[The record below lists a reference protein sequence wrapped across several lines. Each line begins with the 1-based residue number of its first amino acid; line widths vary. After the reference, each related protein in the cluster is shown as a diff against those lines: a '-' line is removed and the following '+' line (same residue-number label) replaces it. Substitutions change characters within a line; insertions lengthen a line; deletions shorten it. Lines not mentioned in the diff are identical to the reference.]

1 MRTNFMTRL
10 HLRLP
15 TPMKALSRAAADAL
29 KSHRNPT
36 WSQEGEDRII
46 WELLKH
52 RRYGFYVDVGAH
64 HPKRYSNT
72 YLLYRAGWNG
82 LNIEPD
88 PDLIRAF
95 GIYRRRDFT
104 IQAGV
109 ARTEGVL
116 GLHRFADPALNT
128 FDPQVAE
135 LRKAEG
141 WPWRDTINVRISPL
155 VELLRSRSV
164 QQVDFLNVDTEGYDH
179 EVLLSNDWQQFRPA
193 VVAVEIPTRSALDT
207 ALSDSHKLMT
217 NQGYVLIAK
226 TLRTAIYQART
237 HDQELPVADSR

>member
-1 MRTNFMTRL
+1 MRTNFMTRV

-15 TPMKALSRAAADAL
+15 PSLKALSHVAVDAL
-29 KSHRNPT
+29 KSHRRLT

-52 RRYGFYVDVGAH
+52 QRRGFYVDVGAH

-88 PDLIRAF
+88 PDLTRAF
-95 GIYRRRDFT
+95 SIYRRRDCT

-109 ARTEGVL
+109 ASAEGVL

-128 FDPQVAE
+128 FDPQIAE

-141 WPWRDTINVRISPL
+141 WPWRDIVNVRVSPL

-164 QQVDFLNVDTEGYDH
+164 SQVDFLNVDTEGYDH
-179 EVLLSNDWQQFRPA
+179 EVLLSNDWKQFHPG

-207 ALSDSHKLMT
+207 ARSDSHLLMMD
-217 NQGYVLIAK
+217 QGYVLIAK

-237 HDQELPVADSR
+237 HDQEPLVATPR